1 MINYIIENGAAIV
14 TGIVAL
20 MTVAKVVVNLT
31 PSIEDNRLFG
41 RLDNLLDA
49 IIPNYVSQKEKKD
62 EGNATK

>member
-1 MINYIIENGAAIV
+1 MFDYIIENGAAIV

-20 MTVAKVVVNLT
+20 MTVLKVIVNLT

-49 IIPNYVSQKEKKD
+49 IIPNYTKASKD
-62 EGNATK
+62 EGKSAK